1 MRKIGTMAGRAKR
14 TVGLKTRE
22 AILEAARLLFLRQ
35 GYHAT
40 GMREIANDAGISLS
54 AVYNHF
60 ISKEEILQEIL
71 NERNL
76 YRAMSEALSKA
87 RGDTVAELVDS
98 GFREIMG
105 AAMGREDFVLL
116 MFMDA
121 LEFQGKHVTLLAGQA
136 IGSIVAFFERLAEL
150 GRREGEL
157 RNVNPVIMGRAFIGL
172 VFSSFMIEN
181 VLKVLAPNKVTLPL
195 RVENWEKGIVDIFLH
210 GVLRGVPP
218 DEMG

>member
-1 MRKIGTMAGRAKR
+1 MAGGGKR
-14 TVGLKTRE
+14 SVGLKTRE

-60 ISKEEILQEIL
+60 ISKEEILQDL
-71 NERNL
+71 LDERDL
-76 YRAMSEALSKA
+76 YGAMSEALSRA

-98 GFREIMG
+98 GFREIMD
-105 AAMGREDFVLL
+105 AAMGREDFVLF

-121 LEFQGKHVTLLAGQA
+121 LEFQGKHVTQLAGQA
-136 IGSIVAFFERLAEL
+136 ISGIVAFFERLAEL

-157 RNVNPVIMGRAFIGL
+157 WDVNPVIMARAFIGL
-172 VFSSFMIEN
+172 VFSSIMIEN
-181 VLKVLAPNKVTLPL
+181 VLKVLAPSNITLPL
-195 RVENWEKGIVDIFLH
+195 KVENWEKGIVDIFLY
-210 GVLRGVPP
+210 GVLRDGPKG
-218 DEMG
+218 EEG